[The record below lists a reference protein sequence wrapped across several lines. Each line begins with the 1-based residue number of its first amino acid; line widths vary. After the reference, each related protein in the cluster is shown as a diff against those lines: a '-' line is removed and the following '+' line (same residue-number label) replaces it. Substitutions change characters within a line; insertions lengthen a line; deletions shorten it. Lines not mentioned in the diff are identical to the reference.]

1 MDNLYCESNIYI
13 VHGRFVP
20 ALDWPAWAESGYAL
34 RTHASLR
41 ERLEDAAEEFDY
53 AIDHDPG
60 GVVALLREAADTL
73 AARGSFNAPSSRPAP
88 AIPASG

>member
-20 ALDWPAWAESGYAL
+20 ALDWPAWAESGYAP
-34 RTHASLR
+34 RTLASLR
-41 ERLEDAAEEFDY
+41 ERLEDTAEEFDY

-60 GVVALLREAADTL
+60 GVVALLREAAAAL
-73 AARGSFNAPSSRPAP
+73 AARGSFNAPSSLSAM
-88 AIPASG
+88 PASG

>member
-20 ALDWPAWAESGYAL
+20 ALDWPAWAESGYAPQT
-34 RTHASLR
+34 RASLR
-41 ERLEDAAEEFDY
+41 ERLEDTAEEFDY

-60 GVVALLREAADTL
+60 CVVTLLREAAVAL
-73 AARGSFNAPSSRPAP
+73 AARGSFSAPSSLPARF
-88 AIPASG
+88 ASG